1 MPMKNFF
8 ELYDALIDGISS
20 DAVVADTLM
29 GQCWTAVETG
39 EHFGMAM
46 TTPVDTAPR
55 MLSGDYAGKDLK
67 ELTQAAKSWNLTE
80 AGFGMAAINAFYN
93 TPERLEELNAYE
105 PFEHYCTEGVDLQ
118 GKHIGVVG
126 HLNMPQSVY
135 EQAASVRILERSPRP
150 GDYPDSACDWLIPQC
165 DVIIITASTLVN
177 KTLPHLLE
185 LSKDAYTILAGPS
198 CPMCPG
204 LLDFGIDRIAGL
216 VITDREG
223 MKDKIRNE
231 IPGPPYPM
239 GKPFL
244 LGRDRHG

>member
-1 MPMKNFF
+1 MPMRDFF
-8 ELYDALIDGISS
+8 ALYDALTDGIFY
-20 DAVVADTLM
+20 DAVVSDTLM
-29 GQCWTAVETG
+29 GQCWTAMEAG
-39 EHFGMAM
+39 AHFGMAM

-55 MLSGDYAGKDLK
+55 MLNGDYAGRSLR
-67 ELTQAAKSWNLTE
+67 ELAETAKSWNLTE

-93 TPERLEELNAYE
+93 TPQRLEELHAYE
-105 PFEHYCTEGVDLQ
+105 PFENYCTDGLDLH

-126 HLNMPQSVY
+126 HLNMPRSIY

-150 GDYPDSACDWLIPQC
+150 GDYPDSACDWLLPQC
-165 DVIIITASTLVN
+165 DVVIMTASALVN

-185 LSKDAYTILAGPS
+185 LAQDAYTILAGPS
-198 CPMCPG
+198 CPMCPE

-216 VITDREG
+216 VITNVEG
-223 MKDKIRNE
+223 MKDKIRRE

-244 LGRDRHG
+244 LRKERL

>member
-8 ELYDALIDGISS
+8 ELYDALIEG
-20 DAVVADTLM
+20 VAPETVTGTLS
-29 GQCWTAVETG
+29 GQCWTAVET
-39 EHFGMAM
+39 ENAFGMAM

-55 MLSGDYAGKDLK
+55 MLSGDYPGMDLK
-67 ELTQAAKSWNLTE
+67 ELAQAAKSWNLTE

-93 TPERLEELNAYE
+93 THERLEALNAYE
-105 PFEHYCTEGVDLQ
+105 PFENYCTDGLDLHE
-118 GKHIGVVG
+118 KHIGVVG

-150 GDYPDSACDWLIPQC
+150 GDYPDSACDWLLPQC
-165 DVIIITASTLVN
+165 DVVIMTASTLVN
-177 KTLPHLLE
+177 KTLPHLLD
-185 LSKDAYTILAGPS
+185 LCRDAYTILAGPS

-223 MKDKIRNE
+223 MKEKIRRE
-231 IPGPPYPM
+231 ISGPPYNM

-244 LGRDRHG
+244 LSKERL

>member
-1 MPMKNFF
+1 MPMRDFF
-8 ELYDALIDGISS
+8 ELYDALIGGISS
-20 DAVVADTLM
+20 PAVVADTLT

-39 EHFGMAM
+39 ELFGMAM

-55 MLSGDYAGKDLK
+55 MLSGDYVGKGLR
-67 ELTQAAKSWNLTE
+67 ELALAAKSWNLTE

-93 TPERLEELNAYE
+93 TPERLEALNAYE
-105 PFEHYCTEGVDLQ
+105 PFENYCTDGLDLH

-126 HLNMPQSVY
+126 HLNMPRSVQ

-165 DVIIITASTLVN
+165 DVVIMTASTLVN
-177 KTLPHLLE
+177 KTLPHLLD
-185 LSKDAYTILAGPS
+185 LAQNAYTILAGPS
-198 CPMCPG
+198 CPMCPQ

-216 VITDREG
+216 VITNVEG
-223 MKDKIRNE
+223 MKDKIRRE
-231 IPGPPYPM
+231 ISGPPYNM

-244 LGRDRHG
+244 LSKERL